1 MTFDTTITVDTIV
14 QIIGFAL
21 AIIGI
26 RFTYKQMEETSR
38 VNRVKFIYD
47 LTNDL
52 FSDDKIREFFYK
64 IDYEKFEFKLE
75 DKKIEKFKGSNEERW
90 LDAILYRYDVIG
102 RMVRTET
109 IPLNDIEYV
118 LFEIIQ
124 VYKNKDVNNYLKW
137 LDGEF
142 DTHGKLG
149 KNKRKRAH
157 DDFRWLAEQVEKSR
171 LLV

>member
-1 MTFDTTITVDTIV
+1 MNFNFDITIDTIV
-14 QIIGFAL
+14 SIIGFAF

-26 RFTYKQMEETSR
+26 WFTYKQMKETSR

-52 FSDDKIREFFYK
+52 FGDDKIREFFYK
-64 IDYEKFEFKLE
+64 IDYEKFTFNLE
-75 DKKIEKFKGSNEERW
+75 EIDKFKDSSEERW

-102 RMVRTET
+102 RMVKTKT
-109 IPLNDIEYV
+109 IPLNDIDYI

-124 VYKNKDVNNYLKW
+124 VYKNKDVKNYLKW

-142 DTHGKLG
+142 EDHGKLG
-149 KNKRKRAH
+149 DNKRKRAH
-157 DDFRWLAEQVEKSR
+157 DDFRWLAEQIEKNR
-171 LLV
+171 R